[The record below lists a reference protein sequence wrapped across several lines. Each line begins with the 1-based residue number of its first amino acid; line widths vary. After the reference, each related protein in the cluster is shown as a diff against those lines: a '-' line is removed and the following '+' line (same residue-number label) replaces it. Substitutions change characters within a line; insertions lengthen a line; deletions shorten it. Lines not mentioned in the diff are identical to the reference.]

1 MTVLYTNNFD
11 SETTGQAP
19 AGWIGIFKVQNI
31 GSSATSGVNGMAAY
45 GEGNNGNGKYVGI
58 SPRTSVNYHYRQ
70 KAIFHNTE
78 LLLQSPLHGSDSGS
92 AYSSYAYRVL
102 LVATAASV
110 TLNLTR
116 CISTQW
122 DLSPVATQTKSWSVS
137 AGDVISVRMQVDS
150 LDVKVWIWNESNESE
165 PSTPTLSY
173 TDSAQRPAGYFSLIY
188 NNGGNTVATFFDD
201 VTISDVSAGGASA
214 SFGVTSADAT
224 FSGSGEVRP
233 MASFA
238 VTSASATFSG
248 SAYSGSAY
256 SGQSEAS
263 ISATAGASIFSGSA
277 VGYVTQGVITT
288 PALKNNTGTL
298 LANETG
304 VTVYVY
310 TPATGAL
317 VVKKTG
323 QTTNASGVLTV
334 TDALIAASTLY
345 RIVIVL
351 GSGAEGMDKV
361 TAS

>member
-11 SETTGQAP
+11 SETTGLAP

-45 GEGNNGNGKYVGI
+45 GASNGGNGKYVGI

-78 LLLQSPLHGSDSGS
+78 LLLQSPFHGSDSGS
-92 AYSSYAYRVL
+92 VYSNNAYRVL

-188 NNGGNTVATFFDD
+188 NNGGGTVATFFDD

-224 FSGSGEVRP
+224 FSG
-233 MASFA
+233 
-238 VTSASATFSG
+238 
-248 SAYSGSAY
+248 
-256 SGQSEAS
+256 
-263 ISATAGASIFSGSA
+263 SGSA

>member
-11 SETTGQAP
+11 SETTGLAP

-45 GEGNNGNGKYVGI
+45 GESNGGNGKYVGI

-78 LLLQSPLHGSDSGS
+78 LLLQSPFHGSDSGS
-92 AYSSYAYRVL
+92 AYSNNAYRVL

-188 NNGGNTVATFFDD
+188 NNGGGTVATFFDD

-224 FSGSGEVRP
+224 FSG
-233 MASFA
+233 
-238 VTSASATFSG
+238 
-248 SAYSGSAY
+248 
-256 SGQSEAS
+256 
-263 ISATAGASIFSGSA
+263 SGSA